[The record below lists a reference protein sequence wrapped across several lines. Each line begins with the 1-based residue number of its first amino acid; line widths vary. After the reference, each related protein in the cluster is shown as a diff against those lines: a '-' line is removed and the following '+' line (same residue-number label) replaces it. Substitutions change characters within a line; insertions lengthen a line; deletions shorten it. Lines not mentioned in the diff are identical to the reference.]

1 MATQKELKAAAKQ
14 AKKDIAVRNKKEEEE
29 KIAKS
34 QRTLLAIKTQ
44 KDPIVEITEEVKKTP
59 IKSKKVT
66 EEEEIEELR
75 HQLEVDRKKEK
86 ARKNKDSWDVKIGDE
101 IDCFDPELS
110 YELSGYRPITMTK
123 GLDFDPLL
131 FTEAGRIYEE
141 TGHYCTYQKG
151 KLAFDFW
158 SEQMRRCKEGYT
170 VGRYTVT
177 GDHYF
182 FLNFYR
188 LLNVANIKK
197 AAAGRDETFP
207 DFFAKQYEY
216 FHYIDLCEKLGK
228 DVIALKARGVGF
240 SEIGASLGVR
250 IYTTTK
256 QSLTRYTAYTEKY
269 VKDVISKCWAQLEFL
284 NTHTD
289 GGMKRVRMKKNSDM
303 ERRASKVDREGNE
316 FGHMATIEGLTVDN
330 PRKLRGGRV
339 ERLIF
344 EEAGS
349 NPILVKTYNQ
359 AEALVEILGK
369 RLGTRVV
376 WGTGGDS
383 GPSLA
388 GLATMFYDPNAF
400 KGLPYRHNHT
410 QSGEYVYTAFFIPA
424 YTMHIESCDSRGVC
438 NEIDAKIYYN
448 SERVKKSNNA
458 QNLLEYKSEYCFYP
472 EEALI
477 REGENR
483 FDQVKLSEQISNIEL
498 HKIIE
503 QPKNAKL
510 SFIFN
515 PEIGKPDMTKMPD
528 FEFTDQGKL
537 QIMEM
542 PMQDENKIA
551 YNNLY
556 VAGIDSIDADDTSS
570 TGQKDVSKFAIV
582 ILRRQLGLLEPKI
595 VAVYHDRPKDV
606 REAYDNAIKLLMWY
620 NCKAVLESSRVSITT
635 YFKEHNKLNYL
646 FYRPKAT
653 QSDIKKGNSKMVG
666 VPATVTVI
674 EHYLDLI
681 EMFLNDY
688 WYGINFL
695 NILQELTKYSY
706 ENKKKFDLVA
716 ALGMALLGD
725 EELMGKIPKTATRT
739 KNEWKDIGYYYDER
753 GLKRFGVIP
762 KQHEKLIGNYDW
774 IGT

>member
-1 MATQKELKAAAKQ
+1 M
-14 AKKDIAVRNKKEEEE
+14 
-29 KIAKS
+29 
-34 QRTLLAIKTQ
+34 
-44 KDPIVEITEEVKKTP
+44 
-59 IKSKKVT
+59 
-66 EEEEIEELR
+66 
-75 HQLEVDRKKEK
+75 
-86 ARKNKDSWDVKIGDE
+86 
-101 IDCFDPELS
+101 
-110 YELSGYRPITMTK
+110 
-123 GLDFDPLL
+123 
-131 FTEAGRIYEE
+131 
-141 TGHYCTYQKG
+141 
-151 KLAFDFW
+151 
-158 SEQMRRCKEGYT
+158 
-170 VGRYTVT
+170 
-177 GDHYF
+177 
-182 FLNFYR
+182 
-188 LLNVANIKK
+188 
-197 AAAGRDETFP
+197 
-207 DFFAKQYEY
+207 
-216 FHYIDLCEKLGK
+216 
-228 DVIALKARGVGF
+228 
-240 SEIGASLGVR
+240 
-250 IYTTTK
+250 
-256 QSLTRYTAYTEKY
+256 
-269 VKDVISKCWAQLEFL
+269 
-284 NTHTD
+284 
-289 GGMKRVRMKKNSDM
+289 
-303 ERRASKVDREGNE
+303 
-316 FGHMATIEGLTVDN
+316 
-330 PRKLRGGRV
+330 
-339 ERLIF
+339 
-344 EEAGS
+344 
-349 NPILVKTYNQ
+349 
-359 AEALVEILGK
+359 
-369 RLGTRVV
+369 
-376 WGTGGDS
+376 GDS
-383 GPSLA
+383 GPALA
-388 GLATMFYDPNAF
+388 GLATMFYDPAAF

-424 YTMHIESCDSRGVC
+424 YTMHIASCDSRGVC

-515 PEIGKPDMTKMPD
+515 PEIGKPDMSKMPD
-528 FEFTDQGKL
+528 FEFTDQGKI

-582 ILRRQLGLLEPKI
+582 IVRRQLGLMEPKI

-635 YFKEHNKLNYL
+635 YFKEHNKLNHL

-653 QSDIKKGNSKMVG
+653 QSDIRKGNSKMVG

-753 GLKRFGVIP
+753 GIKRFGVIP

>member
-1 MATQKELKAAAKQ
+1 
-14 AKKDIAVRNKKEEEE
+14 
-29 KIAKS
+29 
-34 QRTLLAIKTQ
+34 
-44 KDPIVEITEEVKKTP
+44 
-59 IKSKKVT
+59 
-66 EEEEIEELR
+66 
-75 HQLEVDRKKEK
+75 
-86 ARKNKDSWDVKIGDE
+86 
-101 IDCFDPELS
+101 
-110 YELSGYRPITMTK
+110 
-123 GLDFDPLL
+123 
-131 FTEAGRIYEE
+131 
-141 TGHYCTYQKG
+141 
-151 KLAFDFW
+151 
-158 SEQMRRCKEGYT
+158 
-170 VGRYTVT
+170 
-177 GDHYF
+177 
-182 FLNFYR
+182 
-188 LLNVANIKK
+188 
-197 AAAGRDETFP
+197 
-207 DFFAKQYEY
+207 
-216 FHYIDLCEKLGK
+216 
-228 DVIALKARGVGF
+228 
-240 SEIGASLGVR
+240 
-250 IYTTTK
+250 
-256 QSLTRYTAYTEKY
+256 
-269 VKDVISKCWAQLEFL
+269 
-284 NTHTD
+284 
-289 GGMKRVRMKKNSDM
+289 MKKSSDM
-303 ERRASKVDREGNE
+303 EKRASKIDREGNE
-316 FGHMATIEGLTVDN
+316 FGHMATIEGVTVDN

-339 ERLIF
+339 ERLF
-344 EEAGS
+344 YEESGS
-349 NPILVKTYNQ
+349 NPILVTTWNQ
-359 AEALVEILGK
+359 SEALVEILGK
-369 RLGTRVV
+369 RLGTRFA

-383 GPSLA
+383 GSALA

-410 QSGEYVYTAFFIPA
+410 QSGEYVYTGFFIPA
-424 YTMHIESCDSRGVC
+424 YTMHIASCDSRGVS

-448 SERVKKSNNA
+448 SERVKKSGNA

-503 QPKNAKL
+503 QPKHAKL

-515 PEIGKPDMTKMPD
+515 PELGKPDMSKMPD
-528 FEFTDQGKL
+528 FEFTDQGKI

-582 ILRRQLGLLEPKI
+582 ILRRQLGLMEPKI

-646 FYRPKAT
+646 FHRPKAT
-653 QSDIKKGNSKMVG
+653 LSDIKKGNSKMVG

-753 GLKRFGVIP
+753 GVKRFGVIP

-774 IGT
+774 IGA

>member
-1 MATQKELKAAAKQ
+1 
-14 AKKDIAVRNKKEEEE
+14 
-29 KIAKS
+29 
-34 QRTLLAIKTQ
+34 
-44 KDPIVEITEEVKKTP
+44 
-59 IKSKKVT
+59 
-66 EEEEIEELR
+66 
-75 HQLEVDRKKEK
+75 
-86 ARKNKDSWDVKIGDE
+86 
-101 IDCFDPELS
+101 
-110 YELSGYRPITMTK
+110 
-123 GLDFDPLL
+123 
-131 FTEAGRIYEE
+131 
-141 TGHYCTYQKG
+141 
-151 KLAFDFW
+151 
-158 SEQMRRCKEGYT
+158 
-170 VGRYTVT
+170 
-177 GDHYF
+177 
-182 FLNFYR
+182 
-188 LLNVANIKK
+188 
-197 AAAGRDETFP
+197 
-207 DFFAKQYEY
+207 
-216 FHYIDLCEKLGK
+216 
-228 DVIALKARGVGF
+228 
-240 SEIGASLGVR
+240 
-250 IYTTTK
+250 
-256 QSLTRYTAYTEKY
+256 
-269 VKDVISKCWAQLEFL
+269 
-284 NTHTD
+284 
-289 GGMKRVRMKKNSDM
+289 MKKNADM

-349 NPILVKTYNQ
+349 NPILIKTYNQ

-383 GPSLA
+383 GPALA

-424 YTMHIESCDSRGVC
+424 YTMHIASCDSRGVC

-503 QPKNAKL
+503 QPKQAKL
-510 SFIFN
+510 SFVFN

-582 ILRRQLGLLEPKI
+582 ILRRQLGLMEPKI

-666 VPATVTVI
+666 VPATATVI

-688 WYGINFL
+688 WYNINYL

-753 GLKRFGVIP
+753 GMKKFGVIP
-762 KQHEKLIGNYDW
+762 KQTEKLIGNYDW
-774 IGT
+774 IGV